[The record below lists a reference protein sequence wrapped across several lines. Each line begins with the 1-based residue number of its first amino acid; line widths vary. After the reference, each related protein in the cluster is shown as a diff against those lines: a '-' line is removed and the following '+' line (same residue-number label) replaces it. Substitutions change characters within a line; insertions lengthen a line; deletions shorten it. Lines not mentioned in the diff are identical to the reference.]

1 MVIPEEYQGRE
12 QTFLKH
18 RVLRDYLVAW
28 GHKLGSWSRYGAVR
42 LWHVDCFAGPWN
54 QRDADLADT
63 SIAIGLRAL
72 EEAAATWREQGSQID
87 IGALFV
93 EPNDEAFARLGEFL
107 ARRAGTV
114 QTHAFHGEF
123 GDHVGEIQGRIGQ
136 DPAFIFVDPT
146 GWRGAAMR
154 FIAPLMGARRDVM
167 VNVMFNHVNRFK
179 DDPRAFLREQM
190 TDFFGLAKRE
200 LPPHLDE
207 EGLIEL
213 YRGQL
218 KRRCGL
224 RFAADLAIPH
234 PTRNRTWFRL
244 VVGGNSP
251 AVLELFRDVERKVVG
266 HEAGIVRE
274 AAARRRREQRTAQP
288 ELGLGS
294 SNPDQRYQALRSMG
308 IAAVEGVLR
317 EELATGPRPFA
328 DVWPVLLER
337 LHVTRSDA
345 ARRTFELV
353 REGRVVAS
361 ALGPRERTIK
371 DPHVVSLFG
380 SS

>member
-1 MVIPEEYQGRE
+1 MEIPDEYQGRE

-28 GHKLGSWSRYGAVR
+28 GHKLGSRSRFGAVR
-42 LWHVDCFAGPWN
+42 LWHVDCFAGPWK

-72 EEAAATWREQGSQID
+72 EEAAATWREQGYQINV
-87 IGALFV
+87 GALFV
-93 EPNDEAFARLGEFL
+93 EPNDDAFARLSEFL

-123 GDHVGEIQGRIGQ
+123 GDHVEEIQRRIGG

-154 FIAPLMGARRDVM
+154 FIAPLMGTRRDVM

-179 DDPRAFLREQM
+179 DDPRTFLREQM
-190 TDFFGLAKRE
+190 TDFFGLTEGE

-218 KRRCGL
+218 KRRGGL

-244 VVGGNSP
+244 AVGGNSP
-251 AVLELFRDVERKVVG
+251 AVLDQFRDVERKVVG
-266 HEAGIVRE
+266 QEAGIVRD
-274 AAARRRREQRTAQP
+274 AAARRRRELRTAQP

-294 SNPDQRYQALRSMG
+294 NNPDQRYLAMRSMG
-308 IAAVEGVLR
+308 IAGIEGVLR
-317 EELATGPRPFA
+317 EVLASGPQPFV

-345 ARRTFELV
+345 ARRAFELV
-353 REGRVVAS
+353 REGKAVAS
-361 ALGPRERTIK
+361 GLGPRERTIK
-371 DPHVVSLFG
+371 DAHVVSLAG